1 VKPATTTYTA
11 RPDLVERLVDLSDPW
26 PEFIHHANC
35 NRLWHVMRERYPQFQ
50 LILYDEE
57 NERPLGRGQT
67 MPVRWDG
74 TVDGLPG
81 GVDDAVEQGAALADG
96 QANTLCAIVA
106 VLDHS
111 AQGRGL
117 SGLVI
122 DAMRA
127 AAADGGLECLIA
139 PVRPTLKDRYPLTPI
154 ERYAYWRRDDGSAF
168 DPWIR
173 VHERLGGQILGIAK
187 CSMTVEGGV
196 AEWESW
202 TRMAFPES
210 GAYVLPQALVPIE
223 IDRESDRGRYVE
235 PNVWMRHSPRGA

>member
-1 VKPATTTYTA
+1 
-11 RPDLVERLVDLSDPW
+11 
-26 PEFIHHANC
+26 
-35 NRLWHVMRERYPQFQ
+35 MRERHPQFQ

-57 NERPLGRGQT
+57 NDRPLGRGQT

-81 GVDDAVEQGAALADG
+81 GVDDAVEHGAALADG

-106 VLDHS
+106 VLDRS
-111 AQGRGL
+111 VQGQGL

-127 AAADGGLECLIA
+127 AAAAGGLDCLIA
-139 PVRPTLKDRYPLTPI
+139 PVRPTLKDWYPLTPI
-154 ERYAYWRRDDGSAF
+154 ESYARWRRDDGRAF
-168 DPWIR
+168 DPSIR
-173 VHERLGGQILGIAK
+173 VHERLGGRILGIAD

-202 TRMAFPES
+202 TGMAFPES

-223 IDRESDRGRYVE
+223 IDRASGRGRYVE